1 MPEPRIVF
9 SNGNGGISVLTPN
22 LSCGLT
28 VEQIARKDIPAGV
41 PYKII
46 TTDDLPDRATREA
59 WTADF
64 SEPDGYGEKVE

>member
-1 MPEPRIVF
+1 MSEPRIVF
-9 SNGNGGISVLTPN
+9 SNGNGGICVLTPN

-28 VEQIARKDIPAGV
+28 VEEIAKKDIPAGV

-46 TTDDLPDRATREA
+46 TTDDLPDMATCEA

-64 SEPDGYGEKVE
+64 SDPDGYGEGVE